1 MGPDLLKQDK
11 NQAMEV
17 VNLIKVK
24 IYYIPHSASA
34 SPARFFVLVCQDLKH
49 FQFDICSEYNSLVH
63 GSSSQVCCS

>member
-24 IYYIPHSASA
+24 IYRRVKVISWANGI
-34 SPARFFVLVCQDLKH
+34 K
-49 FQFDICSEYNSLVH
+49 
-63 GSSSQVCCS
+63 